1 MLKKL
6 PLSWSRYIP
15 AGLTLALGVGLSL
28 LTFALVWDWEDKRR
42 DYEMHRRIDDIS
54 IGIERQLN
62 SDLDA
67 VLALSDYM
75 KAFSAVER
83 SSFARF
89 VARPLAVHPS
99 LQLLAWAP
107 RVPNSERR
115 NYEAKA

>member
-15 AGLTLALGVGLSL
+15 AGLTLAFGVGLSL
-28 LTFALVWDWEDKRR
+28 LTFALVWDWEDNRR

-62 SDLDA
+62 SDLDS

-89 VARPLAVHPS
+89 VARP
-99 LQLLAWAP
+99 
-107 RVPNSERR
+107 
-115 NYEAKA
+115 